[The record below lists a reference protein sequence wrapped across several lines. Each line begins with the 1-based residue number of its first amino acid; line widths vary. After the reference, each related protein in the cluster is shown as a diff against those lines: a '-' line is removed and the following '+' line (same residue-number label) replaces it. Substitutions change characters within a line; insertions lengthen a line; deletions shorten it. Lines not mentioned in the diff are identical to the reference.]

1 MSEPTLPVNGGE
13 SPHQN
18 AELAPQGM
26 DLRDILALFLAN
38 KWWVGGIIGVVTALF
53 IAYALLATPI
63 YRTNA
68 LIQIQQ
74 SPSPFS
80 QMGGSNDILASL
92 FGGATQA
99 SAEIRIMTSR
109 AVLNPVIRRLH
120 LNVIVRDVLP
130 GTVVVRRFMVAP
142 AQEGKRFRLVSRGN
156 GRFVL
161 RNATGKFVLSG
172 RVSYPARSRD
182 GRVSL
187 ELDHFDLA
195 AGHHAVL
202 VRAPVQTVFVDLS
215 RRLSALQL
223 GRETGIVRLTLEGPR
238 PYHIARV
245 LDAIESQYLAQNVAA
260 ISTQARKSLA
270 YISRELP
277 ALKHQMNTAEGRL
290 TAYQIKSGTIDL
302 SAQTKALLQQSV
314 ALEGEL
320 SQLELAQAALAERYT
335 PRYPAL
341 LSLRMQEQAVHK
353 KIALIEVAV
362 RALPAKAQGYV
373 RLLRDTKVYTKLYT
387 LLLAKAQD
395 LRVAAAGAV
404 GNARVIDQALVPL
417 KAFKPNRSRIV
428 ILGFL
433 LGLLL
438 AAGFVFLRRALH
450 PGVLDPGEL
459 EARTGLAV
467 HAVIPASA
475 QERRFSRR
483 RRGGLELQPHTLLAA
498 LAPQAAATEALR
510 SLCTHFGFELGTAGG
525 KLLAITGLHPSVG
538 KSFLAANLAYLI
550 ARSGKRVLLID
561 GDLRKGHL
569 HQYLGSRYA
578 PGLVEWLQGEAEL
591 TACLQTGRIEPTL
604 DFLPTGRYPEHPA
617 EFLLRHDLAGR
628 LRALAA
634 DYDLTLVDLPPT
646 AVTDPVPI
654 MRVADINLL
663 VLRDGAANVGALTF
677 TIRHFGT
684 NGVRLHGLV
693 LNAYKPRPAA
703 GQGGYGAYGYGYG
716 YGYGTG
722 YVTEAPRRHW
732 WQGFTRKR
740 PSGRR

>member
-13 SPHQN
+13 SPRPSV
-18 AELAPQGM
+18 EPAPQGM
-26 DLRDILALFLAN
+26 DLRDVLALFLAN
-38 KWWVGGIIGVVTALF
+38 KWWLVGIIGVVTALF

-74 SPSPFS
+74 SSSPFS
-80 QMGGSNDILASL
+80 QLGGANDILASL
-92 FGGATQA
+92 FGANTRA

-109 AVLNPVIRRLH
+109 AVLDPVIRRLH
-120 LNVIVRDVLP
+120 LNVLVRAAPP
-130 GTVVVRRFMVAP
+130 GAVEVRRFTVP
-142 AQEGKRFRLVSRGN
+142 PGLKGRRFRLLSAGA
-156 GRFVL
+156 GRFALFDPAGRRVL
-161 RNATGKFVLSG
+161 AG
-172 RVSYPARSRD
+172 RVGMPARSAA
-182 GRVSL
+182 GRIRL
-187 ELDHFDLA
+187 ELTRLDLP
-195 AGHHAVL
+195 AGRHAGLIREHVE
-202 VRAPVQTVFVDLS
+202 TVFESLS

-223 GRETGIVRLTLEGPR
+223 GHDTGIVQLTLEGPR
-238 PYHIARV
+238 PRHIARV
-245 LDAIESQYLAQNVAA
+245 LDAIESRYLAQNVAA
-260 ISTQARKSLA
+260 ISARARKSLA
-270 YISRELP
+270 YINRQLP
-277 ALKHQMNTAEGRL
+277 SLKARMNRAESRL
-290 TAYQIKSGTIDL
+290 TAYQAKSGTVNL

-314 ALEGEL
+314 TLEGEL
-320 SQLELAQAALAERYT
+320 SRLELAGAALAERYT
-335 PRYPAL
+335 ARYPAL
-341 LSLRMQEQAVHK
+341 AALGRQEQAVRA
-353 KIALIEVAV
+353 KITTLEADV

-373 RLLRDTKVYTKLYT
+373 RLLRDAKVYTQLYT

-395 LRVAAAGAV
+395 LQITAAGAV

-417 KAFKPNRSRIV
+417 KPFKPDRARIV

-438 AAGFVFLRRALH
+438 AVGFVFLRRALH

-467 HAVIPASA
+467 HAVIPLSA
-475 QERRFSRR
+475 QERRLSRR
-483 RRGGLELQPHTLLAA
+483 RRGGLKPQPPTLLAA
-498 LAPQAAATEALR
+498 LAPQAAAIEALR
-510 SLCTHFGFELGTAGG
+510 SLCTHFGFELGAAGG
-525 KLLAITGLHPSVG
+525 KLLVITGLQPSVG
-538 KSFLAANLAYLI
+538 KSFLAANLAYLT
-550 ARSGKRVLLID
+550 ACSGKRVLLID

-578 PGLVEWLQGEAEL
+578 PGLAEWLQGEAEL
-591 TACLQTGRIEPTL
+591 SACLQAGRIESTL

-634 DYDLTLVDLPPT
+634 DYDLTLVDLPST
-646 AVTDPVPI
+646 VVTDPVPI

-677 TIRHFGT
+677 TARRLGA

-703 GQGGYGAYGYGYG
+703 GPGGYGAYGYGYG
-716 YGYGTG
+716 YGAG
-722 YVTEAPRRHW
+722 YATEAPRRHW
-732 WQGFTRKR
+732 WQVLTRKR
-740 PSGRR
+740 ASGRR